1 MRSFGTMLSTSVQA
15 DRHGPS
21 ITTRS
26 PEFANALEQIEERS
40 DLPAGA
46 GENANLGMGRRQGE
60 GAKP

>member
-1 MRSFGTMLSTSVQA
+1 MRSRGTMLSTSVQA

-26 PEFANALEQIEERS
+26 PEITHPLEQIQKRP
-40 DLPAGA
+40 DLSARA
-46 GENANLGMGRRQGE
+46 GENAHLGAGRQGE